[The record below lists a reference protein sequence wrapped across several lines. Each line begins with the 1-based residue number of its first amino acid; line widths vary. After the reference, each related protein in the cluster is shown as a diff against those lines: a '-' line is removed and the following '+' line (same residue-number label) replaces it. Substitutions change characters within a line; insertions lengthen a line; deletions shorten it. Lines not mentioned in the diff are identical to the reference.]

1 MSIIDKRF
9 QELIDLIPRF
19 KKQSENSIT
28 AASKMIVSAFKGGNK
43 ILICGN
49 GGSAADS
56 QHFAAEFV
64 NAFSR
69 SITRPGLPALALTTD
84 SSVMTSIGNDFSFE
98 NIFSR
103 QVQAYSK
110 PGDIL
115 IVLTTSGSSV
125 NCINAVLEAKK
136 LGVPTIAFTR
146 TDATISQIVDL
157 TIPVPSTNTQH
168 IQECHILAYHLIT
181 ELVENELFEGS
192 NS

>member
-1 MSIIDKRF
+1 MSIVDMRF
-9 QELIDLIPRF
+9 QELIDLIPHF
-19 KKQSENSIT
+19 QKISKTSIT
-28 AASKMIVSAFKGGNK
+28 EASKMMAVAFRNENK
-43 ILICGN
+43 ILVCGN

-69 SITRPGLPALALTTD
+69 TITRRGLPALALTTD
-84 SSVMTSIGNDFSFE
+84 TSIMTAIANDFSFE

-115 IVLTTSGSSV
+115 VVLTTSGSST

-136 LGVPTIAFTR
+136 LGVLCIAFTR
-146 TDATISQIVDL
+146 TDAKISQFVDL
-157 TIPVPSTNTQH
+157 TIEVPSENTQH
-168 IQECHILAYHLIT
+168 IQECHILAYHVIT
-181 ELVENELFEGS
+181 ELVEKDLFEGA
-192 NS
+192 NF